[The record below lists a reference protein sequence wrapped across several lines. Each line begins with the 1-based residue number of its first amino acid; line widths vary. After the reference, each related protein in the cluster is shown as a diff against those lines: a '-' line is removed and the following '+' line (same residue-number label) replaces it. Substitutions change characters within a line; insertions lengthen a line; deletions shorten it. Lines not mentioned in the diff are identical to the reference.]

1 MSKRVV
7 GRDAGKGISMNS
19 TRTLKSC
26 SDNDELFVIIRT
38 NLSRGVAAM
47 GLPPSRKIKVISG
60 LEEARDFVHK
70 YLEGRNVLRDE
81 IEEDNYVLFKTKQ
94 SGGELHRIEILSAE
108 DWEDD

>member
-7 GRDAGKGISMNS
+7 GRDAGKGISMN
-19 TRTLKSC
+19 TRMFKS
-26 SDNDELFVIIRT
+26 DYDDLFVVIRT
-38 NLSRGVAAM
+38 NLSRGAEM
-47 GLPPSRKIKVISG
+47 ELPPSRKIKVISG